1 MFVDGA
7 VKIAQLFGVSERVIG
22 LTIVAIGTSMPEL
35 MTSIVAARK
44 GQNDIA
50 VGNIV
55 GSNIF
60 NIFWILGI
68 SSVFAPINI
77 NT

>member
-1 MFVDGA
+1 M
-7 VKIAQLFGVSERVIG
+7 SERVIG
-22 LTIVAIGTSMPEL
+22 LTVVAIGTSLPEL
-35 MTSIVAARK
+35 VTSIVAARK

-60 NIFWILGI
+60 NIFWVLGVSAI
-68 SSVFAPINI
+68 INPIQI
-77 NT
+77 Q